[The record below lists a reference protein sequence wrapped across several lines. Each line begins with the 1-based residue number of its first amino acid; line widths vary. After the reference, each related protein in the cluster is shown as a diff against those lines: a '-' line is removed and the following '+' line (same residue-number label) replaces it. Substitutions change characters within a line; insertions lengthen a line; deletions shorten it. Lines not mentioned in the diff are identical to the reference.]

1 MLIHKKTFTL
11 VALGLGLLIQ
21 TTINAIATR
30 IDIRSQ
36 SENAARDLAGLT
48 PHIHVPL
55 NGYHGTIAI
64 TTGYSRSYDPTQMT
78 RALFGSDACSGSTI
92 TIKGSEVNGRD
103 NEHDWIAENFYLSN
117 NFVSELSLKPRIEQ
131 SITDVNLFFGF
142 NNLCDG
148 LFVRVHAPVVW
159 TKWNLNM
166 QEKITNEG
174 STAGWLNTTPFNTI
188 NASKLL
194 KSFTEYACQELVPTP
209 VYSTTPGTIRTAY
222 PLTVAKMCHCPA
234 KKAALS
240 DIQTDI
246 GWDYMRNNY
255 HVGFFGRI
263 VAPTGTCPNG
273 EYLFEP
279 IIGNGKHWELGGG
292 ITSHVQLWKDP
303 VHKHTLN
310 MHIDANITHL
320 FNKRQQ
326 RVFDLKGFGPLSRY
340 LLVEKI
346 NEPVATLNVSPAA
359 NLTYRTV
366 NVSAALQT
374 DVVAMFSY
382 LREFLSV
389 DFGYNFW
396 ARTCEKFSGVE
407 NCSCCDSFCED
418 RSVKNSSTKN
428 CSVGDC
434 SVEDQEAY
442 KRSACIR
449 ANRGRSADGC
459 SARNCSVS
467 DCSNNIC
474 SRGLATELDARQW
487 RVVHGNETIH
497 DLGTTAEVILKESNI
512 DYNSARTRGLSHKVF
527 TNIAYNWLDNGTW
540 VPYIGVGAELELGQ
554 HNDCKPSTCCQN
566 SAVSQWSVWAKGGV
580 SF

>member
-1 MLIHKKTFTL
+1 MLVHKKTFKL
-11 VALGLGLLIQ
+11 VALGFNLLIQ
-21 TTINAIATR
+21 TTLNAVATR
-30 IDIRSQ
+30 LDIRSQ
-36 SENAARDLAGLT
+36 SENAARDAAGLT
-48 PHIHVPL
+48 PHLHVPL

-64 TTGYSRSYDPTQMT
+64 TTGYSRSCDPTQIT
-78 RALFGSDACSGSTI
+78 RALFGSDACSGTTI
-92 TIKGSEVNGRD
+92 TIKGSEVNGRN

-131 SITDVNLFFGF
+131 SVTDVNLFFGF
-142 NNLCDG
+142 NNLLDG
-148 LFVRVHAPVVW
+148 LFVRMHAPVVW

-209 VYSTTPGTIRTAY
+209 IYSTTPGNIRTAY
-222 PLTVAKMCHCPA
+222 PLTVAKMCPCPA

-246 GWDYMRNNY
+246 GWDYMRNTY
-255 HVGFFGRI
+255 HIGFFGRI
-263 VAPTGTCPNG
+263 IAPTGTRPNG

-292 ITSHVQLWKDP
+292 ITSHVELWKDP
-303 VHKHTLN
+303 VHKHTFGLS
-310 MHIDANITHL
+310 IDANMTHL
-320 FNKRQQ
+320 FETRQQ
-326 RVFDLKGFGPLSRY
+326 RVFDLKSFGPLSRY

-382 LREFLSV
+382 VREFLSV

-396 ARTCEKFSGVE
+396 ARTCEKFSG
-407 NCSCCDSFCED
+407 CSA
-418 RSVKNSSTKN
+418 NG
-428 CSVGDC
+428 CSVDDC
-434 SVEDQEAY
+434 SVD
-442 KRSACIR
+442 S
-449 ANRGRSADGC
+449 C
-459 SARNCSVS
+459 SL
-467 DCSNNIC
+467 
-474 SRGLATELDARQW
+474 GLATELDARQW

-512 DYNSARTRGLSHKVF
+512 DYNGARTRGLSHKVF

-540 VPYIGVGAELELGQ
+540 VPYLGVGAELELGQ
-554 HNDCKPSTCCQN
+554 HGDCKPSTCCHN
-566 SAVSQWSVWAKGGV
+566 VALSQWSVWAKGGV